1 MMIVDT
7 NVLVRAAVQDDAKQ
21 TERARTFMREAER
34 LFVSNLTFCEFVWV
48 VSRVYRKSAFEISA
62 TIRLLIS
69 DRKVVY
75 DRIAVEAGLSFLD
88 VGGDF
93 ADGIIVFEGRRL
105 GGETFVTFDRKAAAI
120 LKEARQNCLLLSV
133 D

>member
-1 MMIVDT
+1 MIVDT
-7 NVLVRAAVQDDAKQ
+7 NVLVRAAVHDDPKQ

-48 VSRVYRKSAFEISA
+48 ASRVYRKSASEISA

-75 DRIAVEAGLSFLD
+75 DRVAVEAGLSFLD
-88 VGGDF
+88 ADGDF
-93 ADGIIVFEGRRL
+93 ADGVIVFEGRRL
-105 GGETFVTFDRKAAAI
+105 GGEIFATFDRKAAAI
-120 LKEARQNCLLLSV
+120 LEKAGRDCLLLSAE
-133 D
+133 